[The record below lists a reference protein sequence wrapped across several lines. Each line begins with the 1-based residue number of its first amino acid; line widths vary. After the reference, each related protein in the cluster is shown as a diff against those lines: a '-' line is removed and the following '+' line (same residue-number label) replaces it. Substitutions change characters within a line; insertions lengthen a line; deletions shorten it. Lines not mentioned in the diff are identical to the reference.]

1 MELQGLEKLLSH
13 EQKIEWQRLYEATDK
28 YTDGWLSAGRQ
39 LLEECERANKMQE
52 NDLHGQVQTI
62 GTSERR
68 LGEVRQ
74 VASEGN
80 CNVLVTSGTLIPS
93 LVKCLLFRLN
103 TYFHPLN
110 SKSAPHLCGS
120 VYLDLHLD
128 LLEMLL
134 LRVLA
139 K

>member
-1 MELQGLEKLLSH
+1 MGVNSSLSLLVLE
-13 EQKIEWQRLYEATDK
+13 
-28 YTDGWLSAGRQ
+28 GRQ
-39 LLEECERANKMQE
+39 LLEECERANKRQE
-52 NDLHGQVQTI
+52 NDLHGQVQTM

-68 LGEVRQ
+68 LGEVQQ

-110 SKSAPHLCGS
+110 SKSAPIF
-120 VYLDLHLD
+120 V
-128 LLEMLL
+128 
-134 LRVLA
+134 A
-139 K
+139 QFN